1 MKRSAFVLACAI
13 GLALSGCRTARPAG
27 VEAPLQPLGAT
38 SREAVIPELQKQM
51 SRMHA
56 IRGLM
61 RIRVSSGSR
70 SLSFLARMLVEPRT
84 RRMELV
90 AYTPIGTAAM
100 TIIADGDRVVF
111 LDHVHD
117 TAWEGSAAEL
127 AESIGFF
134 DPDLGL
140 AEWGLDVAGFP
151 AQGEF
156 QAVQGGLASGAIDG
170 MTMVFDPP
178 AFPPS
183 HVTVTRAGAKAE
195 ITHLELASTD
205 ADVPRPVIPK
215 GYRCCVAPRM

>member
-1 MKRSAFVLACAI
+1 MKRAAFVVACAI
-13 GLALSGCRTARPAG
+13 VFSLSGCRTARPVG

-51 SRMHA
+51 SQLHA
-56 IRGLM
+56 IRSLM
-61 RIRVSSGSR
+61 RIRVSSGGR
-70 SLSFLARMLVEPRT
+70 SLSFRARMLVEPRT

-90 AYTPIGTAAM
+90 AYTPIGTPAM
-100 TIIADGDRVVF
+100 TITADGDRVVF

-134 DPDLGL
+134 DPQLGL
-140 AEWGLDVAGFP
+140 AAWGLDVAGFP

-156 QAVQGGLASGAIDG
+156 QAVEGGLASGAIAD

-205 ADVPRPVIPK
+205 ANVPPPAIPK